1 MANLDRVID
10 ALVRQ
15 AMEEGKFDNLRG
27 AGQPL
32 KLNENAHVAP
42 EWRLAYDLLQKE
54 NFALPWME
62 TRQKIEQDHDD
73 LVTGLG
79 RSWQWRVREL
89 EKGRDAGYVEA
100 EWSRAAREFRARVT
114 ALNARIDVYN
124 LEAPAEIFQ
133 RMRVN
138 ADKILADLKAD

>member
-1 MANLDRVID
+1 
-10 ALVRQ
+10 
-15 AMEEGKFDNLRG
+15 
-27 AGQPL
+27 
-32 KLNENAHVAP
+32 
-42 EWRLAYDLLQKE
+42 
-54 NFALPWME
+54 
-62 TRQKIEQDHDD
+62 
-73 LVTGLG
+73 
-79 RSWQWRVREL
+79 L

-100 EWSRAAREFRARVT
+100 EWSRAEREFRARVT